1 MTRGDRST
9 ILQPMRRNLIAGYAF
24 IILGFCF
31 LSAHAQEQTT
41 PGTGNQQA
49 IELSRKSLVV
59 RHSYRFLQ
67 SQAAKIRSPRLR
79 KQTQDAIANRST
91 CIRHRAHLTQQDKQ
105 RILENLVKA
114 GLIVVEDQTSFP
126 GGLMAGVFPPVI
138 NDGSACPHLPQT
150 FLSAPGSEFGGHHS
164 YPGGLAVH
172 EAKNEMA
179 AVNLADDYRR
189 MYGRTRGTASVE
201 ETKSD
206 IFIGQDIIIA
216 APIWHDWAK
225 AIVFQ
230 WNKDGTE
237 FKELNF
243 GGNGAA
249 DNNGS
254 AGTSKTGAHHILGL
268 AETMKR
274 GLDPI
279 LVITQ
284 ASAHAAPTSGNE
296 FKVVNWLHAAAII
309 AQIDPVEKGYL
320 TTDKHGRLR
329 LPPVRKLSTVDLLNA
344 DPPQTNLIA
353 EYTIHNLSDSD
364 FILSTP
370 AITTVQILL
379 RELAPEFG
387 FDANDTAGYNNGF
400 RNPVLSFLTA
410 ERLLMIYGDKGLQG
424 VRNELRKLR
433 VRKLLH

>member
-1 MTRGDRST
+1 
-9 ILQPMRRNLIAGYAF
+9 MRPTSIAGYAVF
-24 IILGFCF
+24 ILLFCG
-31 LSAHAQEQTT
+31 LSVQAQDQTI
-41 PGTGNQQA
+41 PGAGNQQA
-49 IELSRKSLVV
+49 VELSQKSPVV
-59 RHSYRFLQ
+59 QRSYRFLQ
-67 SQAAKIRSPRLR
+67 SQAAKIRDQRLR
-79 KQTQDAIANRST
+79 KETQDAITNPAT
-91 CIRHRAHLTQQDKQ
+91 CIQHRSRLTQRDKQ

-329 LPPVRKLSTVDLLNA
+329 LPAVRKLGSVDLLNA
-344 DPPQTNLIA
+344 DPPQTNLVA
-353 EYTIHNLSDSD
+353 EYTIHNLSDAD
-364 FILSTP
+364 FTFSTP
-370 AITTVQILL
+370 SVTTVQIILQ
-379 RELAPEFG
+379 ELAPEFG
-387 FDANDTAGYNNGF
+387 FDANDTARYNNGF

-410 ERLLMIYGDKGLQG
+410 ERLLMIYGSKGLQG
-424 VRNELRKLR
+424 VRSELQQLRARK
-433 VRKLLH
+433 VLH

>member
-1 MTRGDRST
+1 
-9 ILQPMRRNLIAGYAF
+9 MRRHLIAGYVV
-24 IILGFCF
+24 IVLGFCF
-31 LSAHAQEQTT
+31 LSAQAQEQNTI
-41 PGTGNQQA
+41 GAGNQQA
-49 IELSRKSLVV
+49 IELSRKSTVV
-59 RHSYRFLQ
+59 QRSYRFLL
-67 SQAAKIRSPRLR
+67 SQAAKIHNPLVR
-79 KQTQDAIANRST
+79 KETEDAIANPKT
-91 CIRHRAHLTQQDKQ
+91 CIQHRANLTQQDKQ

-114 GLIVVEDQTSFP
+114 GLIVVEDQTAFP
-126 GGLMAGVFPPVI
+126 GGLMAGVFPPV
-138 NDGSACPHLPQT
+138 NDDGSACPHLPQP

-164 YPGGLAVH
+164 YPGGLAIH

-179 AVNLADDYRR
+179 AVNLASDYRNT
-189 MYGRTRGTASVE
+189 YGESYGKGSA
-201 ETKSD
+201 KPGQSD
-206 IFIGQDIIIA
+206 VFIDEDVVMA

-249 DNNGS
+249 DNNSS
-254 AGTSKTGAHHILGL
+254 AGNSKTGAHHILGL

-274 GLDPI
+274 GFDPV

-284 ASAHAAPTSGNE
+284 ASAHAVPTMGNE
-296 FKVVNWLHAAAII
+296 FKVVNWLRAAAII

-329 LPPVRKLSTVDLLNA
+329 LPPVRKLSTLDLLNA

-370 AITTVQILL
+370 AITTVQIIL

-387 FDANDTAGYNNGF
+387 FDANDTASYNNGF

-410 ERLLMIYGDKGLQG
+410 ERLLMIYGNKGLQG
-424 VRNELRKLR
+424 VRNELRQLR
-433 VRKLLH
+433 VRKLLQ

>member
-1 MTRGDRST
+1 
-9 ILQPMRRNLIAGYAF
+9 MRPNLIAGYAV
-24 IILGFCF
+24 LTLWFCG
-31 LSAHAQEQTT
+31 LSANAQEQTR
-41 PGTGNQQA
+41 PGAGNQQA
-49 IELSRKSLVV
+49 IDLSRKSPVV
-59 RHSYRFLQ
+59 QRSYRFLQ
-67 SQAAKIRSPRLR
+67 RQAAKIRDPRLR
-79 KQTQDAIANRST
+79 KETGDAIANPST
-91 CIRHRAHLTQQDKQ
+91 CIQHREHLTQQDKQ
-105 RILENLVKA
+105 RILENLVRA

-126 GGLMAGVFPPVI
+126 GGLMAGVFPPV
-138 NDGSACPHLPQT
+138 NDDGSACPHLPQP
-150 FLSAPGSEFGGHHS
+150 FFAAPGSKFEGHHS
-164 YPGGLAVH
+164 YPGGLAIH
-172 EAKNEMA
+172 EAKNELA
-179 AVNLADDYRR
+179 AVNLASDYRR
-189 MYGRTRGTASVE
+189 TYGQTYGKRLSKQAE
-201 ETKSD
+201 SD
-206 IFIGQDIIIA
+206 VFIDEDIVMA

-225 AIVFQ
+225 VIVFQ

-237 FKELNF
+237 FEELDF
-243 GGNGAA
+243 GGNGTA

-254 AGTSKTGAHHILGL
+254 AGNSKTGAHHILAL

-274 GLDPI
+274 GFDPI

-284 ASAHAAPTSGNE
+284 ASAHAAPTMGNE
-296 FKVVNWLHAAAII
+296 FKVVNWLRAAAII

-370 AITTVQILL
+370 AITTVQIIL

-387 FDANDTAGYNNGF
+387 FDANDTASYNNGF

-410 ERLLMIYGDKGLQG
+410 ERLLMIYGNKGLQG
-424 VRNELRKLR
+424 VRNELRQLR
-433 VRKLLH
+433 VRKLLQ

>member
-1 MTRGDRST
+1 
-9 ILQPMRRNLIAGYAF
+9 MRPTSIAGYAVF
-24 IILGFCF
+24 ILLFCG
-31 LSAHAQEQTT
+31 LSVQAQDQTI
-41 PGTGNQQA
+41 PGAGNQQA
-49 IELSRKSLVV
+49 VELSQKSPVV
-59 RHSYRFLQ
+59 QRSYRFLQ
-67 SQAAKIRSPRLR
+67 SQAAKIRDQRLR
-79 KQTQDAIANRST
+79 KETQDAITNPAT
-91 CIRHRAHLTQQDKQ
+91 CIQHRSRLTQRDKQ

-201 ETKSD
+201 ETKSA
-206 IFIGQDIIIA
+206 IFIDQDIIIA

-329 LPPVRKLSTVDLLNA
+329 LPAVRKLGSVDLLNA
-344 DPPQTNLIA
+344 DPPQTNLVA
-353 EYTIHNLSDSD
+353 EYTIHNLSDAD
-364 FILSTP
+364 FTFSTP
-370 AITTVQILL
+370 SVTTVQIILQ
-379 RELAPEFG
+379 ELAPEFG
-387 FDANDTAGYNNGF
+387 FDANDTARYNNGF

-410 ERLLMIYGDKGLQG
+410 ERLLMIYGSKGLQG
-424 VRNELRKLR
+424 VRSELQQLRARK
-433 VRKLLH
+433 VLH